1 MRCGTHPIAR
11 PAIDTGRLETAMK
24 SDAALKQDVEQALFW
39 NPAIDTRRIDVDVR
53 DRIVTLR
60 GTVDSWAQKL
70 EAQKTA
76 LHVADAR
83 ALVLELNVAPPES
96 ACADQE
102 LAIAITFALG
112 WQDALRDHEIRVEV
126 DHGCVTLDGEVD
138 HAFQSRAAEAMVSRM
153 IGVVGVANRIRV
165 RTDHTVPD
173 VGARVAEALARRAR
187 RESAGISIDAADG
200 IVTLTGTVASLAEK
214 RAACGAAGS
223 VRGVRE
229 VVDHLSIA

>member
-1 MRCGTHPIAR
+1 
-11 PAIDTGRLETAMK
+11 MK
-24 SDAALKQDVEQALFW
+24 SDAVLKQDVEQALFW
-39 NPAIDTRRIDVDVR
+39 NPAIDARRIDVDVR

-83 ALVLELNVAPPES
+83 ALVLELNVAPPEN

-112 WQDALRDHEIRVEV
+112 WQEALRDHKISVEV

-138 HAFQSRAAEAMVSRM
+138 HAYQSRAAEAMVSRM

-173 VGARVAEALARRAR
+173 VGTRIAEALARRAQ

-200 IVTLTGTVASLAEK
+200 IVTLTGTVASLAER

-223 VRGVRE
+223 VRGVRQ
-229 VVDHLSIA
+229 VVDRLTVA

>member
-1 MRCGTHPIAR
+1 MR
-11 PAIDTGRLETAMK
+11 
-24 SDAALKQDVEQALFW
+24 SDAVLKQDVEQALFW
-39 NPAIDTRRIDVDVR
+39 NPAIDARRIDVEVR

-83 ALVLELNVAPPES
+83 ALVLELNVTPPQN

-102 LAIAITFALG
+102 LAIANSFALG
-112 WQDALRDHEIRVEV
+112 WQEALRDNRIGVEV

-138 HAFQSRAAEAMVSRM
+138 HAYQSRAAEAMVSRM
-153 IGVVGVANRIRV
+153 IGVVGVANRISV

-173 VGARVAEALARRAR
+173 VGARIAEALARRAP
-187 RESAGISIDAADG
+187 
-200 IVTLTGTVASLAEK
+200 
-214 RAACGAAGS
+214 RAA
-223 VRGVRE
+223 
-229 VVDHLSIA
+229 

>member
-1 MRCGTHPIAR
+1 
-11 PAIDTGRLETAMK
+11 MK
-24 SDAALKQDVEQALFW
+24 SDASLKQDVEQALFW
-39 NPAIDTRRIDVDVR
+39 NPAIDARRIDVDVR

-76 LHVADAR
+76 LHVEDAR
-83 ALVLELNVAPPES
+83 ALVLELNVAPPEN

-102 LAIAITFALG
+102 LAITFALG
-112 WQDALRDHEIRVEV
+112 WQEALRDHKIRVEV

-138 HAFQSRAAEAMVSRM
+138 HAFQSRAAERMVSRM

-165 RTDHTVPD
+165 RADHTVPD
-173 VGARVAEALARRAR
+173 VGTRIAEALARRAQ

-200 IVTLTGTVASLAEK
+200 IVTLTGTVASLAER
-214 RAACGAAGS
+214 RAACGAAAS
-223 VRGVRE
+223 VRSVRE
-229 VVDHLSIA
+229 VVDRLTVA

>member
-1 MRCGTHPIAR
+1 
-11 PAIDTGRLETAMK
+11 MK
-24 SDAALKQDVEQALFW
+24 SDAVLKQDVEQALFW
-39 NPAIDTRRIDVDVR
+39 NPAIDARRIDVEVR

-70 EAQKTA
+70 EAQKAA
-76 LHVADAR
+76 LHIADAR
-83 ALVLELNVAPPES
+83 ALVLELTVAPPEN

-112 WQDALRDHEIRVEV
+112 WQEALRDHKISVEV

-138 HAFQSRAAEAMVSRM
+138 HAYQSRAAEAMVSRM

-165 RTDHTVPD
+165 RADRTVPD
-173 VGARVAEALARRAR
+173 VGARIAEALARRAH

-200 IVTLTGTVASLAEK
+200 VVTLKGAVASLAEK
-214 RAACGAAGS
+214 RAACGAAAS

-229 VVDHLSIA
+229 VVDRLTVA

>member
-1 MRCGTHPIAR
+1 
-11 PAIDTGRLETAMK
+11 MK
-24 SDAALKQDVEQALFW
+24 SDAVLKQDVEQALFW
-39 NPAIDTRRIDVDVR
+39 NPAIDAHRIDVEVR

-76 LHVADAR
+76 LHIADAR
-83 ALVLELNVAPPES
+83 ALVLELNVAPPEN

-112 WQDALRDHEIRVEV
+112 WQDALRDLKIGVEV

-138 HAFQSRAAEAMVSRM
+138 HAYQSRAAEAMVSRM

-165 RTDHTVPD
+165 RADHTVPD
-173 VGARVAEALARRAR
+173 VGARIAEALARRAQ
-187 RESAGISIDAADG
+187 RETAGISIDATDG

-223 VRGVRE
+223 VKGVRQ
-229 VVDHLSIA
+229 VVDRLTVS

>member
-1 MRCGTHPIAR
+1 
-11 PAIDTGRLETAMK
+11 MK
-24 SDAALKQDVEQALFW
+24 SDAVLKQDVEQALFW
-39 NPAIDTRRIDVDVR
+39 NPAIDARRIDVEVR

-76 LHVADAR
+76 LHIADAR
-83 ALVLELNVAPPES
+83 ALVLELNVTPPEN

-112 WQDALRDHEIRVEV
+112 WQDALRDHKIGVEV

-138 HAFQSRAAEAMVSRM
+138 HAYQSRAAEAMVSRM

-165 RTDHTVPD
+165 RADHTVPD
-173 VGARVAEALARRAR
+173 VGARIAEALARRAQ
-187 RESAGISIDAADG
+187 RETAGISIDATDG

-214 RAACGAAGS
+214 RAACGAAGA
-223 VRGVRE
+223 VKGVRQ
-229 VVDHLSIA
+229 VVDRLTVS

>member
-1 MRCGTHPIAR
+1 
-11 PAIDTGRLETAMK
+11 MK

-39 NPAIDTRRIDVDVR
+39 NPAIDAGRIDVDVR
-53 DRIVTLR
+53 DRVVTLR

-76 LHVADAR
+76 LHVEDAR
-83 ALVLELNVAPPES
+83 ALVLELNVTPPEN

-112 WQDALRDHEIRVEV
+112 WQEALRDHKIRVEV

-138 HAFQSRAAEAMVSRM
+138 HAYQSRAAEKMVSRM

-165 RTDHTVPD
+165 RADQTVP
-173 VGARVAEALARRAR
+173 
-187 RESAGISIDAADG
+187 
-200 IVTLTGTVASLAEK
+200 
-214 RAACGAAGS
+214 
-223 VRGVRE
+223 
-229 VVDHLSIA
+229 

>member
-1 MRCGTHPIAR
+1 
-11 PAIDTGRLETAMK
+11 MK
-24 SDAALKQDVEQALFW
+24 SDAVLKQDVEQALFW
-39 NPAIDTRRIDVDVR
+39 NPAIDARRIDVEVR

-70 EAQKTA
+70 EAQKAA
-76 LHVADAR
+76 LHIADAR
-83 ALVLELNVAPPES
+83 ALVLELTVAPPEN

-112 WQDALRDHEIRVEV
+112 WQEALRDHKISVEV

-138 HAFQSRAAEAMVSRM
+138 HAYQSRAAEAMVSRM

-165 RTDHTVPD
+165 RADRTVPD
-173 VGARVAEALARRAR
+173 VGARIAEALARRAH

-200 IVTLTGTVASLAEK
+200 VVTLTGAVASLAEK
-214 RAACGAAGS
+214 RAACGAAAS

-229 VVDHLSIA
+229 VVDRLTVA

>member
-1 MRCGTHPIAR
+1 
-11 PAIDTGRLETAMK
+11 MK
-24 SDAALKQDVEQALFW
+24 SDAVLKQDVEQALFW
-39 NPAIDTRRIDVDVR
+39 NPAVDARRIDVEVR

-76 LHVADAR
+76 LHIADAR
-83 ALVLELNVAPPES
+83 ALVLELNVAPPEN

-112 WQDALRDHEIRVEV
+112 WQEALRDHKISVEV

-138 HAFQSRAAEAMVSRM
+138 HAYQSRAAEAMVSRM

-173 VGARVAEALARRAR
+173 VGARIAEALARRAHC
-187 RESAGISIDAADG
+187 ESAGISIDAADG
-200 IVTLTGTVASLAEK
+200 VVTLTGAVASLAEK
-214 RAACGAAGS
+214 RAACGAAAS

-229 VVDHLSIA
+229 VVDRLTVA

>member
-1 MRCGTHPIAR
+1 
-11 PAIDTGRLETAMK
+11 MK

-39 NPAIDTRRIDVDVR
+39 NPAIDARRIDVEVH

-83 ALVLELNVAPPES
+83 ALVLEMNVAPPEN
-96 ACADQE
+96 ACADQA
-102 LAIAITFALG
+102 LAIAITFALN
-112 WQDALRDHEIRVEV
+112 WQDALRGHKISVEV

-138 HAFQSRAAEAMVSRM
+138 HAFQSRAAEKVVSRM

-165 RTDHTVPD
+165 RADHTVPD
-173 VGARVAEALARRAR
+173 VGTRIAEALARRAQ
-187 RESAGISIDAADG
+187 RESAGISIEAADG
-200 IVTLTGTVASLAEK
+200 IVTLTGTVASLAER
-214 RAACGAAGS
+214 RAACGPAGS

-229 VVDHLSIA
+229 VVDRLTVA